1 MAQPTNQMR
10 QPQNQEDRSLGDLFA
25 ELATETSQLV
35 RQEVAL
41 AQTEITNKATR
52 VGKQVGYLVVGGAV
66 GYAALLVVLAAV
78 TMMLGRIIASLTGWT
93 ELTSAAIAAFI
104 IAVIVGVV
112 AYSLVMSALAKL
124 RETSLAPN
132 QTIESVKED
141 AQWLKN
147 QVS

>member
-1 MAQPTNQMR
+1 MAQPVNQMR
-10 QPQNQEDRSLGDLFA
+10 QPQDQGDRSLGELFA
-25 ELATETSQLV
+25 ALASDTSQLV

-52 VGKQVGYLVVGGAV
+52 VGKQVGFLVVGGAI

-78 TMMLGRIIASLTGWT
+78 TMILARLINYLTNWT
-93 ELTSAAIAAFI
+93 DLTSAAIAALI
-104 IAVIVGVV
+104 VAAVVGGV
-112 AYSLVMSALAKL
+112 AFSLVTSALAKL
-124 RETSLAPN
+124 KETSLAPN

-141 AQWLKN
+141 AEWLKN

>member
-93 ELTSAAIAAFI
+93 ELTSAALGALIV
-104 IAVIVGVV
+104 AVIVGIV

>member
-1 MAQPTNQMR
+1 MAQPINQMR

-52 VGKQVGYLVVGGAV
+52 VGTQVGYLVVGGAV